1 MGLCGLGGRVPV
13 PLWALTARE
22 VTRTS
27 GVLCVA
33 DGQLPQGPRAAGREV
48 PGLPAA
54 APHAP
59 FVKVVFLIKRG
70 G

>member
-1 MGLCGLGGRVPV
+1 MPV

-27 GVLCVA
+27 GVLCAA
-33 DGQLPQGPRAAGREV
+33 DGQLPQGP
-48 PGLPAA
+48 LPAA